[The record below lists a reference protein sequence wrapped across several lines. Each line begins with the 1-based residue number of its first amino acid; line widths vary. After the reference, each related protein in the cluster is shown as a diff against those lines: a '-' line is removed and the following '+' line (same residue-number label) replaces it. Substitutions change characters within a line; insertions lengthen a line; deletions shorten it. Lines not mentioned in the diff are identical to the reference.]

1 MIFCVESSAMDREM
15 IVEHLALAEQH
26 VKEGEAIIERQRD
39 LIARL
44 TADGHDTAKANALLA
59 QFIDTLRAQNEDR
72 DRLQR
77 ELAEHD
83 AQEVEK

>member
-1 MIFCVESSAMDREM
+1 VGPALRAPPG
-15 IVEHLALAEQH
+15 LALAEQH